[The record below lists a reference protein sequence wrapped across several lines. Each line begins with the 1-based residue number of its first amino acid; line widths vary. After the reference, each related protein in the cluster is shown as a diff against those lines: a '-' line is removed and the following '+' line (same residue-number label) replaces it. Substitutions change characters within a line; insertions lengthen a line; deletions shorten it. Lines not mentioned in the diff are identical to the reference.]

1 MTGAWPGFALLAHV
15 GHWVAPVGLAFDAA
29 IEPVSR
35 VTGSSPPLL
44 FVAVVVVEA
53 LLLWLF
59 RWGSP
64 GRSALASF
72 VMNAVSALVGAQLDL
87 RMPDALVY
95 GFLLSAPIE
104 AAVLLLFDRRRK
116 LRALVSALGTNV
128 ASYALL
134 IGVYVFGRSFF

>member
-1 MTGAWPGFALLAHV
+1 MTGALLDFIPFAH
-15 GHWVAPVGLAFDAA
+15 VGLAFDVA

-44 FVAVVVVEA
+44 FAAVVVVEA

-72 VMNAVSALVGAQLDL
+72 VMNAVSALIGAQLNM
-87 RMPDALVY
+87 RMPDALVW
-95 GFLLSAPIE
+95 GFILSAPIE
-104 AAVLLLFDRRRK
+104 AAVLVLFDRRRK
-116 LRALVSALGTNV
+116 LRALVSALGTNA

-134 IGVYVFGRSFF
+134 IGVYVFGRSLF

>member
-1 MTGAWPGFALLAHV
+1 MTDALPDFSLLAHV
-15 GHWVAPVGLAFDAA
+15 GQLVAPVVLAFDVA

-35 VTGSSPPLL
+35 ATGSSPPLL
-44 FVAVVVVEA
+44 LAAVVVIEA

-72 VMNAVSALVGAQLDL
+72 VMNAVSALVGALLDL

-95 GFLLSAPIE
+95 GFLLSVPIE
-104 AAVLLLFDRRRK
+104 AAVLVLFDRQRK
-116 LRALVSALGTNV
+116 LRSFVSALGTNV

>member
-1 MTGAWPGFALLAHV
+1 MTQILRASLPLAFAF
-15 GHWVAPVGLAFDAA
+15 AFDAA
-29 IEPVSR
+29 IEPVS
-35 VTGSSPPLL
+35 VSVGSSPLPI

-59 RWGSP
+59 RWGSV

-72 VMNAVSALVGAQLDL
+72 VMNALSALVGMVLDL

-95 GFLLSAPIE
+95 GFFISLPIE
-104 AAVLLLFDRRRK
+104 AAVLMLFDRRKK

-134 IGVYVFGRSFF
+134 IGVYVFGRSYF

>member
-1 MTGAWPGFALLAHV
+1 MTGALPVFALFAQV
-15 GHWVAPVGLAFDAA
+15 AHWVAPVGLAFDVA

-59 RWGSP
+59 RWGTL

-72 VMNAVSALVGAQLDL
+72 VMNAVSALVGTQLDL

-116 LRALVSALGTNV
+116 LRGLVSALGTNA